1 MPNAIKYN
9 VSAETLALK
18 KGNFWIGTGDV
29 GKGPTNV
36 TGYYNGITPPTGGFT
51 IYLNKESGGPSI
63 YTVTTEAQ
71 LVSLT
76 NTIGAQ
82 SFTTS
87 SQCLNWFATQT
98 DKMVFNIDYPAIVT
112 NGLVLNVD
120 AGFTPSYPTTG
131 TTWYDVS
138 SSVNNG
144 TLVNGPTFS
153 SAGGGS
159 IVFDGADDYGVTSPT
174 NFTANNDF
182 TYEIWVN
189 SNQYIESRG
198 ILSNKGYWQAGGQ
211 GAAIG
216 NISNPQYIYG
226 YVTTNTGHF
235 DISSNVG
242 PTYGWTNVIMR
253 RSNNDLR
260 FFINGAQQ
268 GSTQTISGTVTDV
281 SDKFWLGSYNN
292 GNTPWLGNMAIARV
306 YNRALTAAEVL
317 QNYNAMKDRFA
328 FIFTVKTDNAGV
340 STSTQFRMPLISS
353 TGLYFTVNWGDG
365 TPVETIT
372 NHTLAIHTYATAGTY
387 TISTVGN
394 LKNWSFN
401 EGGDLLKMLNVFQW
415 AGLEINEFR
424 AFRGCTNLTA
434 TATDAP
440 LITTTTLDRF
450 FQNCPN
456 FNGAI
461 GNWNVS
467 GITDMQHMFEG
478 ATAFNQDIGGWNVSN
493 VTNFGSFMAGKT
505 AANYSAANL
514 DSIYNGWSS
523 RAVKPNINITFGSI
537 KYNSTAQSGKNIL
550 TGSPNNW
557 TITDGGQL

>member
-1 MPNAIKYN
+1 
-9 VSAETLALK
+9 
-18 KGNFWIGTGDV
+18 
-29 GKGPTNV
+29 
-36 TGYYNGITPPTGGFT
+36 
-51 IYLNKESGGPSI
+51 
-63 YTVTTEAQ
+63 
-71 LVSLT
+71 
-76 NTIGAQ
+76 
-82 SFTTS
+82 
-87 SQCLNWFATQT
+87 
-98 DKMVFNIDYPAIVT
+98 
-112 NGLVLNVD
+112 
-120 AGFTPSYPTTG
+120 
-131 TTWYDVS
+131 
-138 SSVNNG
+138 
-144 TLVNGPTFS
+144 
-153 SAGGGS
+153 
-159 IVFDGADDYGVTSPT
+159 
-174 NFTANNDF
+174 
-182 TYEIWVN
+182 
-189 SNQYIESRG
+189 
-198 ILSNKGYWQAGGQ
+198 
-211 GAAIG
+211 
-216 NISNPQYIYG
+216 
-226 YVTTNTGHF
+226 
-235 DISSNVG
+235 
-242 PTYGWTNVIMR
+242 
-253 RSNNDLR
+253 
-260 FFINGAQQ
+260 
-268 GSTQTISGTVTDV
+268 
-281 SDKFWLGSYNN
+281 
-292 GNTPWLGNMAIARV
+292 MAIARV

-394 LKNWSFN
+394 LRNWAFN

-415 AGLEINEFR
+415 EGLEINEFR
-424 AFRGCTNLTA
+424 VFRGCTNLTA

-440 LITTTTLDRF
+440 LIAAGAFFDRF